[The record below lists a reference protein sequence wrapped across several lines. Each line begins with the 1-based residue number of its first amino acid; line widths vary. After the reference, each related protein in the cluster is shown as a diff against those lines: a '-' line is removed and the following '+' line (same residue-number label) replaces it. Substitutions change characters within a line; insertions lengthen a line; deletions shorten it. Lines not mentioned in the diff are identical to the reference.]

1 MSKERLKITQPL
13 CVTDKFMLDRGGTIT
28 ETAQLLGISQSTLS
42 RIQAADFD
50 AEKYAAQLE
59 ARRAEDQKKREELKQ
74 AEEQLPAHIKAMKKE
89 KPAED
94 QVPGQMEMELPAKRN
109 EEECHAVPYKVLES
123 MIYDNTMKLI
133 SCFCGK
139 NEANNLLFQ
148 KQMDNLSMKLTTIS
162 DNLCLLIRCMRRE

>member
-13 CVTDKFMLDRGGTIT
+13 CVTAKFMLERGGTIT

-59 ARRAEDQKKREELKQ
+59 TRRAEDQKKREELKQ

-94 QVPGQMEMELPAKRN
+94 QVPGQLQMDLPVVKQWNPASGKF
-109 EEECHAVPYKVLES
+109 EPYTVKD
-123 MIYDNTMKLI
+123 MNTMMR
-133 SCFCGK
+133 
-139 NEANNLLFQ
+139 FQ
-148 KQMDNLSMKLTTIS
+148 AAMTEKILTKLTTIN
-162 DNLCLLIRCMRRE
+162 DYLCQLIRCMRKE

>member
-13 CVTDKFMLDRGGTIT
+13 CVTAKFMLDRGGTIT

-59 ARRAEDQKKREELKQ
+59 TRRAEDQRKREEQ
-74 AEEQLPAHIKAMKKE
+74 

-94 QVPGQMEMELPAKRN
+94 QVPGQMEMELPAKKN

-133 SCFCGK
+133 QCFCGK
-139 NEANNLLFQ
+139 NEANKLLLQ
-148 KQMDNLSMKLTTIS
+148 KQMDNLSMKLTTIN
-162 DNLCLLIRCMRRE
+162 DNLCQLIRCMRKE

>member
-13 CVTDKFMLDRGGTIT
+13 CVTAKFMLDKGGTVT

-50 AEKYAAQLE
+50 AEKYATQLE
-59 ARRAEDQKKREELKQ
+59 ARRAEDQRKREEQKQ
-74 AEEQLPAHIKAMKKE
+74 
-89 KPAED
+89 AED
-94 QVPGQMEMELPAKRN
+94 QVPGQMEMELPAKKN

-133 SCFCGK
+133 QCFCGK
-139 NEANNLLFQ
+139 NEANNLLLQ
-148 KQMDNLSMKLTTIS
+148 KQMDNLSMKLTTIN
-162 DNLCLLIRCMRRE
+162 DNLCQLIRCMRKE